1 VDDGAQTT
9 ITRQTTPIAK
19 RRVRGA
25 SPAFGR
31 SKHAAAQFQAL
42 LESAPDAVVIVDAAG
57 RIVIVNAQV
66 ERLFGYQRAE
76 LLDQPVELLLPEA
89 LRPVHQRHRDA
100 YSAAPRTR
108 PMGSGLDLSARRKDG
123 STFPVEISLS
133 TIQSDAGFLI
143 TSIIRDVT
151 ERKDAADALERQVQR
166 RTAHLDTLLQCS
178 QELLGARR
186 LDSVLQRAISHAMA
200 FIPDAQGGAIYLYD
214 PDSQRLVLR
223 AVAGFQALPRID
235 VPVEQGILGHA
246 FTIRMAS
253 VTSDA
258 TELATFISD
267 ISADARPHTAGM
279 PERAELPSAGIA
291 LPLLTHDQAIGV
303 LLLLTG
309 AGAGITE
316 ELPTLIGLANLTAAA
331 ILAEQNAR
339 AAADLSDQ
347 VLRLEQQQGTL
358 AARLT
363 TAEAAMLQAARLAAV
378 GQLAAA
384 VAHEINNPLYAVR
397 NCLYLHEQDLP
408 AELRDSEF
416 MTLARDELTRIAGI
430 IVRMRDF
437 YRPDRSELTPCDL
450 NQVLEETLALA
461 HLNMRHTGI
470 KLIFTP
476 APDLL
481 RVVGNSDQLR
491 QVFLNLILNAIDA
504 MPQAGTLTVRTLAG
518 STVALVE
525 VQDSGVGIPEEIR
538 ARLFEPFFTSKPAG
552 TGLGLAISA
561 HIVTQHGGQIE
572 VESTAGQGST
582 FRVVLPVQ
590 PSASATRNRKRT
602 RGGGV
607 R

>member
-1 VDDGAQTT
+1 
-9 ITRQTTPIAK
+9 
-19 RRVRGA
+19 VRGA
-25 SPAFGR
+25 SAAFGH

-42 LESAPDAVVIVDAAG
+42 LEAAPDAVVIVDAAG
-57 RIVIVNAQV
+57 RIVIVNGQV

-89 LRPVHQRHRDA
+89 RRPVHQRHRAA
-100 YSAAPRTR
+100 YGAAPRTR

-133 TIQSDAGFLI
+133 TIQSDAGTLI

-166 RTAHLDTLLQCS
+166 HTAHLDTLLQCS
-178 QELLGARR
+178 QELLGARG

-214 PDSQRLVLR
+214 PDRQLLVLC
-223 AVAGFQALPRID
+223 AVAGFRAMPRID
-235 VPVEQGILGHA
+235 VPVEQGIIGHV
-246 FTIRMAS
+246 FTSRLAA
-253 VTSDA
+253 VTSDV
-258 TELATFISD
+258 TELATLGSGS
-267 ISADARPHTAGM
+267 SADACQHTVGM
-279 PERAELPSAGIA
+279 RERAEEPSAAIA
-291 LPLLTHDQAIGV
+291 LPLVTHDQAIGV
-303 LLLLTG
+303 LLLLRPNG
-309 AGAGITE
+309 AGAVVTE
-316 ELPTLIGLANLTAAA
+316 DLTTLSGLANLTAAA

-339 AAADLSDQ
+339 AAAQLSDR
-347 VLRLEQQQGTL
+347 VLQLEQQQSAMT
-358 AARLT
+358 ARLT

-384 VAHEINNPLYAVR
+384 VAHASNNPRYAVR
-397 NCLYLHEQDLP
+397 NCLYLHGQDLP

-437 YRPDRSELTPCDL
+437 YRPDRGELAPCDL

-461 HLNMRHTGI
+461 GLNMRHTGI

-504 MPQAGTLTVRTLAG
+504 MPQAGTLTVRTVGG

-525 VQDSGVGIPEEIR
+525 VQDSGVGIDA
-538 ARLFEPFFTSKPAG
+538 ARLPHVFEPFFTSFDVSRHRSG
-552 TGLGLAISA
+552 QFEFGRQGMGLGLALVKA
-561 HIVTQHGGQIE
+561 FVELHGGKVAVASE
-572 VESTAGQGST
+572 PGRGST
-582 FRVVLPVQ
+582 FTVTLP
-590 PSASATRNRKRT
+590 A
-602 RGGGV
+602 G
-607 R
+607 

>member
-1 VDDGAQTT
+1 VDDGAHTT
-9 ITRQTTPIAK
+9 ATLPAAPIAK

-25 SPAFGR
+25 SAAFRR
-31 SKHAAAQFQAL
+31 SRQAAAQFQAL

-57 RIVIVNAQV
+57 RIVIVNRQV
-66 ERLFGYQRAE
+66 ERLFGYARAE
-76 LLDQPVELLLPEA
+76 LLDQPVEVLLPEA

-133 TIQSDAGFLI
+133 TIQSDAGILI

-166 RTAHLDTLLQCS
+166 RTAHLDTLLQSS
-178 QELLGARR
+178 QELLGARG
-186 LDSVLQRAISHAMA
+186 LDSVLQRAISHALA
-200 FIPDAQGGAIYLYD
+200 CIPDAQGGAVYLYD
-214 PDSQRLVLR
+214 PDRQRLVLR
-223 AVAGFQALPRID
+223 AVAGFWAMPRID
-235 VPVEQGILGHA
+235 VPIELGILGHV
-246 FTIRMAS
+246 FTTGIAS

-258 TELATFISD
+258 IQLATLISD
-267 ISADARPHTAGM
+267 SSADDSQHTAGL
-279 PERAELPSAGIA
+279 PERAEVPSAAIA
-291 LPLLTHDQAIGV
+291 LPLVTHDQAIGV
-303 LLLLTG
+303 LLLLRRTG
-309 AGAGITE
+309 AAEGDTE
-316 ELPTLIGLANLTAAA
+316 ELPTLSGLANLTAAA

-339 AAADLSDQ
+339 ATAQLSDQ
-347 VLRLEQQQGTL
+347 LLRLEQHQGEL

-437 YRPDRSELTPCDL
+437 YRPDRGELAPCDL

-461 HLNMRHTGI
+461 HLNLRHTGI
-470 KLIFTP
+470 RLIFTP

-504 MPQAGTLTVRTLAG
+504 MPQAGTLTVRTVAG

-590 PSASATRNRKRT
+590 PSA
-602 RGGGV
+602 
-607 R
+607 

>member
-1 VDDGAQTT
+1 VDDGAHTT
-9 ITRQTTPIAK
+9 ATKHTTPIAK
-19 RRVRGA
+19 RRTSGA
-25 SPAFGR
+25 SAAFGR
-31 SKHAAAQFQAL
+31 SKHAAAQFRAL
-42 LESAPDAVVIVDAAG
+42 LEAAPDAVVIVDAAG
-57 RIVIVNAQV
+57 RIVIVNGQV
-66 ERLFGYQRAE
+66 ERLFGYARAE
-76 LLDQPVELLLPEA
+76 LLDQPVDLLLPEA
-89 LRPVHQRHRDA
+89 LRPVHKRHRGA
-100 YSAAPRTR
+100 YGAAPRTR
-108 PMGSGLDLSARRKDG
+108 PMGSGLDLAARRKDG

-133 TIQSDAGFLI
+133 TIQSDAGILI
-143 TSIIRDVT
+143 TSIIHDIT
-151 ERKDAADALERQVQR
+151 ERKDAADALEWQVQR

-178 QELLGARR
+178 QELLGARG
-186 LDSVLQRAISHAMA
+186 LDSVLHHAISHAMV

-214 PDSQRLVLR
+214 PDSQRLVVR
-223 AVAGFQALPRID
+223 AVAGVGAVPRID
-235 VPVEQGILGHA
+235 VPIELGILGHA
-246 FTIRMAS
+246 FTTRLAS

-258 TELATFISD
+258 TQLATLICDS
-267 ISADARPHTAGM
+267 SADDSQHTAGL
-279 PERAELPSAGIA
+279 PEQVEVPSAAVA
-291 LPLLTHDQAIGV
+291 LPLVTHDQAIGV

-316 ELPTLIGLANLTAAA
+316 ALPTLSGLANLTAAA

-339 AAADLSDQ
+339 AAAQLSDQ
-347 VLRLEQQQGTL
+347 VLRLEQQQGAL

-408 AELRDSEF
+408 PELRDSEF
-416 MTLARDELTRIAGI
+416 MTLTRDELTRIAGI

-437 YRPDRSELTPCDL
+437 YRPDRGELTPCDL

-461 HLNMRHTGI
+461 ELNMRHTGI
-470 KLIFTP
+470 KLIFIP

-504 MPQAGTLTVRTLAG
+504 MPQAGTLTVRTMGG

-538 ARLFEPFFTSKPAG
+538 ARLFEPFFTSKPTG

-590 PSASATRNRKRT
+590 PSA
-602 RGGGV
+602 
-607 R
+607 

>member
-1 VDDGAQTT
+1 MRNA
-9 ITRQTTPIAK
+9 
-19 RRVRGA
+19 
-25 SPAFGR
+25 
-31 SKHAAAQFQAL
+31 HL
-42 LESAPDAVVIVDAAG
+42 LESKGDYAYERSKQRPAG
-57 RIVIVNAQV
+57 GA
-66 ERLFGYQRAE
+66 
-76 LLDQPVELLLPEA
+76 LLPEA

-100 YSAAPRTR
+100 YGAALRTR
-108 PMGSGLDLSARRKDG
+108 PRPMGNGMDLSARRKDG

-133 TIQSDAGFLI
+133 TIHGDAGILI
-143 TSIIRDVT
+143 TSIIHDVT
-151 ERKDAADALERQVQR
+151 ERKDTADTLERQVQR
-166 RTAHLDTLLQCS
+166 RTAHLNTLLQCS
-178 QELLGARR
+178 QELLGARG
-186 LDSVLQRAISHAMA
+186 LDSVLHRAISHAMA
-200 FIPDAQGGAIYLYD
+200 SIPDAQSGAIYLYD

-223 AVAGFQALPRID
+223 AAAGFRAVPRID
-235 VPVEQGILGHA
+235 VPRELGIIGHV
-246 FTIRMAS
+246 FTTRMAA
-253 VTSDA
+253 VTSDV
-258 TELATFISD
+258 TELATLVSD
-267 ISADARPHTAGM
+267 SSADDCQHTACM
-279 PERAELPSAGIA
+279 PERTEVLSAAVA
-291 LPLLTHDQAIGV
+291 LPLVTHDQAIGV
-303 LLLLTG
+303 LLLLISADTVN
-309 AGAGITE
+309 TE
-316 ELPTLIGLANLTAAA
+316 EIPMLGGLANLTAAA

-339 AAADLSDQ
+339 AATQLSDQ
-347 VLRLEQQQGTL
+347 VLRLEQQQGAL

-397 NCLYLHEQDLP
+397 NCLFLHEQDLP

-437 YRPDRSELTPCDL
+437 YRPDRGEMTPCDL

-476 APDLL
+476 AADLL

-504 MPQAGTLTVRTLAG
+504 MPQAGTLTVRTVAG

-572 VESTAGQGST
+572 VESSAGQGST

-590 PSASATRNRKRT
+590 PST
-602 RGGGV
+602 
-607 R
+607 